1 MSFYEVSSSEGNIMK
16 YAASKYPFSSAR
28 LFTKKQLNR
37 IQLREERL
45 EILRSKLNI
54 FLDNYELLAV
64 LEEMREAEKRNL
76 PYIRHKCII
85 TSCNIYTHYYKPT
98 DLEYIRFN
106 FKKWKIKDSTNLV
119 NDLYRAGREM
129 FGEVIELNRVASTI
143 WRNLLEDGWE

>member
-16 YAASKYPFSSAR
+16 YEASKYPFSSAR

-45 EILRSKLNI
+45 GILRSKLNI
-54 FLDNYELLAV
+54 FLDSYELLAV
-64 LEEMREAEKRNL
+64 LEEMKVAEERNL

-85 TSCNIYTHYYKPT
+85 TYRNIYTHYYKPT

-143 WRNLLEDGWE
+143 WRSLLEDGWE